1 MQQSN
6 AAPRRPIAVVGA
18 ACRLPGGVNSLR
30 ELWSA
35 LEEGRDLVGE
45 APPDRFEA
53 ERFVDTGVPRP
64 GKSYTAAGGFLAD
77 VASFDAAYFGISPA
91 EAEQMDPQHRLL
103 LELAAEALDDA
114 AIAPRRLAGSDTAVY
129 VGISDASY
137 GALQLMAQRSISP
150 YTMSGGASSLA
161 ANRLSYAFDLRGP
174 SMAVDTACSS
184 SLIALDRAC
193 HTLWEG
199 TSHVAVCGG
208 ANLLISPYH
217 YVGFSQAS
225 MLSVRG
231 VPAPFSARADG
242 FVRAEG
248 GGVVILKPLEA
259 ALADGDRV
267 HGVILGTGANSD
279 GRTLGIALPND
290 RAQEDLLRQVYAR
303 AGVDPDELVYFE
315 AHGTGTPAGDPLEA
329 MAIGRALGS
338 RRITGDL
345 PFGSVKS
352 NLGHL
357 EPASGMAGLCKALLV
372 LRHGTIPA
380 TLHADEPSPHIDFP
394 GLGLELTTTPRPV
407 AAAERPVVGV
417 NSFGFGGANAH
428 AIVSAAPV
436 PAPRPADPGVPPGAP
451 LPVLVSARDEKAL
464 AEAATAFAEHLA
476 DLPEEEFYDV
486 AHTTCRRRGR
496 HEHRALVLAR
506 TPGEASRAFAEL
518 AGADR
523 TPPRPEPGGPVGAR
537 AQGVRGGRVAFV
549 LCGNGSQ
556 WAGMGADL
564 LARDADFRS
573 AVEEFDAH
581 LTPRL
586 GWSVAE
592 CLAAPPEDWRL
603 AATEVAQP
611 LLCAVQL
618 GIAAALRARGV
629 EPAMVVGHSV
639 GEVAAAH
646 LAGAL
651 TLAQTARVVAERGA
665 AQAPTAGLGRMAA
678 VGLGEEEAR
687 ALLAPYGELLEIA
700 AVGGDRDVTVSG
712 DAGALAALGEEL
724 ARREVFFRDLGLDYA
739 FHSRA
744 MDGRHDALTEAL
756 AGLEPSA
763 AALPMYSTVTAD
775 RVLGPELDARYWW
788 HNVRRPVRFGAAVER
803 ALDDGADILL
813 EVGPHPVLRGSLR
826 RLAAGRPAEH
836 IAVLPTMRREAD
848 AVHALDTACAALLAA
863 GAEFDWE
870 RLLPAPGRVAD
881 LPAYPWQRQ
890 RHWKG
895 TPQSW
900 VRSSGDGV
908 LRHPLLGERLPAP
921 QPVWQGAVEPVLV
934 PWLSGHRVGGSVVMP
949 ATAYL
954 EMALAAGREA
964 LDTAVEVEHMDISNA
979 LVVPWPDAGGTSVQA
994 SLNPDDGTFC
1004 LTSTTE
1010 NSGQARHHAR
1020 ARVRAGLRPRPEPL
1034 DVERARRECPEPL
1047 AAERFYG
1054 ACDSVGLCYGPAF
1067 RVLEEMWCGPGTA
1080 LAAYRHD
1087 APGDP
1092 YTVHP
1097 ALLDGAL
1104 QTGVALLLDRI
1115 AAGHP
1120 YLPSTVA
1127 ALRVWKT
1134 PAPQGLMLVRERA
1147 RTDDEV
1153 CWDILLTD
1161 EDGTVA
1167 AELEGCRL
1175 RRLQIGRIAQ
1185 VGAMETV
1192 LRAAPHKELPRT
1204 PVPLPAPAE
1213 LVERAG
1219 RRIGALRAAWRD
1231 AGHGEAVE
1239 DMQRYTAARYGELIA
1254 ALLDDADKPFAV
1266 ADLIAR
1272 GLPARHG
1279 RLFDLLG
1286 PFLERQGVWR
1296 AEDDRWRLCAPAAP
1310 ASSLLA
1316 EFVARH
1322 PAFAS
1327 TAALTARQLQTLA
1340 DSCRDGADAAEA
1352 TVSDSAARMLEQY
1365 YDVSPLCRFHNRVA
1379 QALVERMADAWPA
1392 DRALR
1397 VLEIGAGTGGTT
1409 AALLPLLPA
1418 DRTHYT
1424 FTDVSTYFLTRAET
1438 HFAAY
1443 DFVEYAALDLDRDP
1457 AEQGLAAGEFDLIV
1471 ASNALHT
1478 AADLRESLRR
1488 VRSLL
1493 APGGQLLAFETHD
1506 AEVLA
1511 PVFGALDSFYAHT
1524 DRELR
1529 PGSLLLPRDEW
1540 PRLLAESGFDAV
1552 TRTGGDE
1559 PPLREGWS
1567 VFLAAAPAEAE
1578 APDVALPPADGAGT
1592 YLIAAEQESELP
1604 LARALGGT
1612 LEGRGAGAVRTVPLP
1627 GRPEEWEALLTEA
1640 VTGAKPVETVVVT
1653 VLLGD
1658 EPGDE
1663 TGDGPDAVAVAARRA
1678 SALGALATAG
1688 EGLPDGVRAE
1698 LWLVTRP
1705 CGALPALEEITHP
1718 EDAAVWG
1725 VARTL
1730 ANEHPALVG
1739 RRVSLRRGDAAADAL
1754 RLARE
1759 MLAAGDEDEIVLTAS
1774 DRFVPRERPRPEP
1787 SRPAGD
1793 TPFALR
1799 VRRPGLSYELVWE
1812 ETPVPAPPGPGEV
1825 LVDVRASALNY
1836 RDVMKAVGLLPA
1848 EVFESAADSEGVGL
1862 ECAGVVLACGPGVT
1876 GFAPGDRVVGM
1887 TYSACASHAVMQS
1900 VKMWR
1905 LADEVSFAE
1914 AAAAPIAVTTVQ
1926 YSLGDLARLQPGETV
1941 LIHGAAGG
1949 VGLAAVGYA
1958 THKGARVIATAG
1970 SDLKRTFLRSLGVE
1984 HVLDSRTL
1992 DFAEQVRGITGG
2004 QGVDV
2009 VLNSLAGEAM
2019 ARSLELLKPGGRFVE
2034 LGKRDFYENKPLL
2047 LRPFTRNIAFFGA
2060 DVSQIPD
2067 HCFPRMRAEMGELA
2081 SGSAHV
2087 KVPHTAFPAA
2097 RVAEAFAL
2105 LQHSRHLGKV
2115 VITYDPLDEPL
2126 HIAERPAPPRLD
2138 PEGSYLVTGGTG
2150 GFGAATACWL
2160 AELGARHLALVS
2172 RRGELAPEAAATA
2185 ARLTEL
2191 GARVSVH
2198 AADVTDPEAV
2208 RAVLAELEAAGRP
2221 LRGIAHAAMHL
2232 DDASLS
2238 ELSEERIRAALAPK
2252 MAGAR
2257 VLESAAA
2264 ERGAELD
2271 LFLLHSSGT
2280 VVIGNI
2286 KQAPY
2291 VGANLYLEALARR
2304 RRQRG
2309 ETALAI
2315 GWGPISDSG
2324 YVARNALGGSM
2335 EQMGIKPTTAA
2346 DSFAAAAP
2354 LLTSGADVAPVLRVD
2369 WSRLPALI
2377 PQMAAPR
2384 LRDLAPAG
2392 AGDALSREELL
2403 ARLAAMNADDALEY
2417 LRTTLAGLLAEVL
2430 RLEADQLD
2438 PYRRLD
2444 DYGMDSLMAAQVLVN
2459 VHQRYGVDIPPMEL
2473 LRSNGTIDDLSR
2485 ILHVRLGLAGQSAPA
2500 AAQPRVV
2507 AQSRTEREPEA
2518 ADVRPAG

>member
-35 LEEGRDLVGE
+35 LKEGRDLIGE

-53 ERFVDTGVPRP
+53 ERFVDTDVPRP
-64 GKSYTAAGGFLAD
+64 GKSYTAAGGFLTD

-114 AIAPRRLAGSDTAVY
+114 AIAPRLLAGSDTAVY

-137 GALQLMAQRSISP
+137 GALQLMAERSISP

-199 TSHVAVCGG
+199 TSRVAVCGG

-231 VPAPFSARADG
+231 VPAPFSAQADG

-248 GGVVILKPLEA
+248 GGVVILKPLDD

-303 AGVDPDELVYFE
+303 ADVDPDELVYFE

-329 MAIGRALGS
+329 MAIGRALGA

-372 LRHGTIPA
+372 LRHGAIPA
-380 TLHADEPSPHIDFP
+380 TLHADEPSPHIDFA

-436 PAPRPADPGVPPGAP
+436 PAPRPADPGGPARTP

-476 DLPEEEFYDV
+476 DLPQEEFYDV

-518 AGADR
+518 AGAER

-564 LARDADFRS
+564 LAHDADFRA

-581 LTPRL
+581 LTPLL

-592 CLAAPPEDWRL
+592 YLAAPPEDWRL

-646 LAGAL
+646 LAGVL

-700 AVGGDRDVTVSG
+700 AVGSDRDVTVSG
-712 DAGALAALGEEL
+712 DAGALAAFGEEL

-756 AGLEPSA
+756 ASLEPSDA
-763 AALPMYSTVTAD
+763 SLPMYSTVTAD
-775 RVLGPELDARYWW
+775 RVLGSELDARYWW

-826 RLAAGRPAEH
+826 RTAAGRPAEH
-836 IAVLPTMRREAD
+836 IAVLPTMRRPATSGQAIPGQAGAVGAGTAQAVQGAAQADTVRAD
-848 AVHALDTACAALLAA
+848 AVHALDTTCAALLAA

-870 RLLPAPGRVAD
+870 RLLPAPGRVAAD

-921 QPVWQGAVEPVLV
+921 QPVWQGPVEPVLV
-934 PWLSGHRVGGSVVMP
+934 PWLSGHRVGGSVVVP

-954 EMALAAGREA
+954 EMALAAGRQA

-1010 NSGQARHHAR
+1010 NSGQTRPHAR
-1020 ARVRAGLRPRPEPL
+1020 ARVRARLRPRPEPL
-1034 DVERARRECPEPL
+1034 DVGQARRDCPEPL
-1047 AAERFYG
+1047 TAERFYG

-1067 RVLEEMWCGPGTA
+1067 RVLEEMWRGPDTA

-1120 YLPSTVA
+1120 YLPSAIA

-1134 PAPQGLMLVRERA
+1134 PAPHGLMLVRERG
-1147 RTDDEV
+1147 RTDEEV

-1161 EDGTVA
+1161 EDGTVS

-1175 RRLQIGRIAQ
+1175 RRLQIGRLAQ
-1185 VGAMETV
+1185 VGVMETV

-1219 RRIGALRAAWRD
+1219 QRIGELRAAWRD
-1231 AGHGEAVE
+1231 AGHDEAVE
-1239 DMQRYTAARYGELIA
+1239 DFQRYTAARYRELIA
-1254 ALLDDADKPFAV
+1254 ALLDDAEKPFAV
-1266 ADLIAR
+1266 ADLVAK
-1272 GLPARHG
+1272 GLPAQHE
-1279 RLFDLLG
+1279 RLFGLLG

-1296 AEDDRWRLCAPAAP
+1296 AEDDRWRLCAPAAS
-1310 ASSLLA
+1310 AQALLTG
-1316 EFVARH
+1316 FVGRH

-1327 TAALTARQLQTLA
+1327 AAALTARQLQALE
-1340 DSCRDGADAAEA
+1340 DSCRDDADATEA
-1352 TVSDSAARMLEQY
+1352 VVSDSAARMLEQY

-1379 QALVERMADAWPA
+1379 QALVEQLTGALPA

-1418 DRTHYT
+1418 DRAHYT
-1424 FTDVSTYFLTRAET
+1424 FTDVSSYFLTRAET

-1443 DFVEYAALDLDRDP
+1443 DFVEYAAFDLNQDP
-1457 AEQGLAAGEFDLIV
+1457 AEQGMAAGEFDLIV

-1478 AADLRESLRR
+1478 AADLRESLHR

-1493 APGGQLLAFETHD
+1493 APGGQLLAFEGHD

-1524 DRELR
+1524 DHELR
-1529 PGSLLLPRDEW
+1529 PGSLLLARDEW
-1540 PRLLAESGFDAV
+1540 PRLLAECGFDAV
-1552 TRTGGDE
+1552 ARTGGDE
-1559 PPLREGWS
+1559 PSLREGWS
-1567 VFLAAAPAEAE
+1567 VFLACAPAGAQAPEA
-1578 APDVALPPADGAGT
+1578 ALPEADGAGT
-1592 YLIAAEQESELP
+1592 YLIVTERESELP
-1604 LARALGGT
+1604 LAQALGGT
-1612 LEGRGAGAVRTVPLP
+1612 LEGRGAGAVRTVELP
-1627 GRPEEWEALLTEA
+1627 ERPEEWEALLSGA
-1640 VTGAKPVETVVVT
+1640 VTGAEPAVVVVT

-1658 EPGDE
+1658 GPPDE
-1663 TGDGPDAVAVAARRA
+1663 AVAVAARRA
-1678 SALGALATAG
+1678 SALGALAAAR
-1688 EGLPDGVRAE
+1688 EELPDGVRAE

-1730 ANEHPALVG
+1730 ANEHPSLVG

-1787 SRPAGD
+1787 ARPAGD

-1848 EVFESAADSEGVGL
+1848 EVFESAADSDGVGL
-1862 ECAGVVLACGPGVT
+1862 ECAGVVLACGPGVS
-1876 GFAPGDRVVGM
+1876 GYAPGDRVVGM
-1887 TYSACASHAVMQS
+1887 TYSACASHALMQS
-1900 VKMWR
+1900 AKMWR
-1905 LADEVSFAE
+1905 LSDAVSFAE
-1914 AAAAPIAVTTVQ
+1914 AAATPIVACTVQ
-1926 YSLGDLARLQPGETV
+1926 YALGELARLQPGETV

-1949 VGLAAVGYA
+1949 VGLAAVAYA
-1958 THKGARVIATAG
+1958 TLKGARVIATAG

-1992 DFAEQVRGITGG
+1992 EFAEQIRGITGG

-2019 ARSLELLKPGGRFVE
+2019 ARSLELLRSGGRFVE

-2060 DVSQIPD
+2060 DVSQVPD
-2067 HCFPRMRAEMGELA
+2067 HFFPRMRAEMGELA
-2081 SGSAHV
+2081 DGSPHT
-2087 KVPHTAFPAA
+2087 KVPYTAFPAA

-2115 VITYDPLDEPL
+2115 VVTYDPLDEPL

-2138 PEGSYLVTGGTG
+2138 PEGGYLVTGGTG

-2185 ARLTEL
+2185 ARLAEL
-2191 GARVSVH
+2191 GADVSVH

-2208 RAVLAELEAAGRP
+2208 RAVLAELAAAGRP

-2252 MAGAR
+2252 MAGAQ
-2257 VLESAAA
+2257 VLESVAA
-2264 ERGAELD
+2264 EAGAELD
-2271 LFLLHSSGT
+2271 LFLLH
-2280 VVIGNI
+2280 
-2286 KQAPY
+2286 
-2291 VGANLYLEALARR
+2291 
-2304 RRQRG
+2304 
-2309 ETALAI
+2309 
-2315 GWGPISDSG
+2315 
-2324 YVARNALGGSM
+2324 
-2335 EQMGIKPTTAA
+2335 
-2346 DSFAAAAP
+2346 
-2354 LLTSGADVAPVLRVD
+2354 
-2369 WSRLPALI
+2369 
-2377 PQMAAPR
+2377 
-2384 LRDLAPAG
+2384 
-2392 AGDALSREELL
+2392 
-2403 ARLAAMNADDALEY
+2403 
-2417 LRTTLAGLLAEVL
+2417 
-2430 RLEADQLD
+2430 
-2438 PYRRLD
+2438 
-2444 DYGMDSLMAAQVLVN
+2444 
-2459 VHQRYGVDIPPMEL
+2459 
-2473 LRSNGTIDDLSR
+2473 
-2485 ILHVRLGLAGQSAPA
+2485 
-2500 AAQPRVV
+2500 
-2507 AQSRTEREPEA
+2507 
-2518 ADVRPAG
+2518 